1 MPARRWL
8 MVAAGAVVLV
18 ALFVVLR
25 PDAPQHPGATSP
37 SVGVIEVPPG
47 AATPTPGQPTPTPT
61 GSLDA
66 VEIEVEEGRVE
77 GPQRITVALGERVAI
92 EVESDVADEVHVHGY
107 DLTADVRPGSEV
119 VVTFRATIPGVFEI
133 ELERSGILLTQLE
146 VTP

>member
-8 MVAAGAVVLV
+8 IVAAGAVILV

-25 PDAPQHPGATSP
+25 PDAPEPTGTAPSAT
-37 SVGVIEVPPG
+37 VIEVPD
-47 AATPTPGQPTPTPT
+47 ATPTAGQPTPTPT

-66 VEIEVEEGRVE
+66 VEIEVEDGRVE
-77 GPQRITVALGERVAI
+77 GPQRITAALGKRVAI

-119 VVTFRATIPGVFEI
+119 VLTFRATIPGVFEI
-133 ELERSGILLTQLE
+133 ELERSGILLSQLE